1 MPTEKTSDE
10 LRVSKDSLDEGTFTL
25 MINNTFTMS
34 INSSVIMS
42 INSSVIMSINSTLLR
57 VSKDSLDEGMFTHW
71 LMKFHQLLHI
81 YIVFS

>member
-25 MINNTFTMS
+25 MINNTFT
-34 INSSVIMS
+34 MS